1 LLRCESYSSKEDKT
15 RNKEH
20 DKEKVKY
27 KNEIIEENINDDAY
41 IHNEKRTIKK
51 SKFFLEK
58 IYNLKN
64 KINNIFDQEIKQA
77 EDYVYDQNKQS
88 IQPINQ
94 PTKQS
99 DQLNFKD
106 KYNH

>member
-1 LLRCESYSSKEDKT
+1 L
-15 RNKEH
+15 
-20 DKEKVKY
+20 
-27 KNEIIEENINDDAY
+27 
-41 IHNEKRTIKK
+41 K
-51 SKFFLEK
+51 SFWEK

-77 EDYVYDQNKQS
+77 EDYDYDQNKQS
-88 IQPINQ
+88 IQSINQ

-99 DQLNFKD
+99 DQLNFQD